1 MTLISLDKH
10 KRELQKEELKKK
22 TNYLMNLKRMK
33 NSDSNLENSTASS
46 LDKYMINA
54 LKEVRESDISF
65 ETDYT
70 NMTGSGLFHPKTK
83 PSIKPKK
90 KIDNLE
96 KTIRQLEQ
104 EVLNDLNKSNAPKP
118 KKSIKPESNPETK
131 TSIKNEELTWNR
143 ICEQLDKPRLNEN
156 RPKSFFG
163 QLRESLQVKN
173 QRRIFN
179 MKRNF
184 QYEK

>member
-10 KRELQKEELKKK
+10 KRELKKEELKKK
-22 TNYLMNLKRMK
+22 TNYLMNLKRIK

-46 LDKYMINA
+46 LDKYIMKA
-54 LKEVRESDISF
+54 LDEVRKSDITF
-65 ETDYT
+65 DTDYT
-70 NMTGSGLFHPKTK
+70 NMNGSGIFHPKTK
-83 PSIKPKK
+83 SSTKPKIK
-90 KIDNLE
+90 KDNLE
-96 KTIRQLEQ
+96 KTIRELEK
-104 EVLNDLNKSNAPKP
+104 EVLHDLNKKVSPEP
-118 KKSIKPESNPETK
+118 EKSKKPELQ

-156 RPKSFFG
+156 RPRSFFG

-173 QRRIFN
+173 KRRIFN
-179 MKRNF
+179 MKRSF